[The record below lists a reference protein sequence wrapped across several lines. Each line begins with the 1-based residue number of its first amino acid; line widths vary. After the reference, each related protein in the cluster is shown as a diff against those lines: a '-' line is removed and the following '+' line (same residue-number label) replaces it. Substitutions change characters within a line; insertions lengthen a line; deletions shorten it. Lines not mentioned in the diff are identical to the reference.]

1 MNDDMPLFH
10 YSFLKSNESMQPFHV
25 NMENY
30 FKSYVFCNLNK
41 PISVN
46 SAITPIGL
54 MTLTNVRVDFAAS
67 GSLCNNYLNINITN
81 SRLDNIAIRCIIQ
94 SEGPSDN

>member
-1 MNDDMPLFH
+1 MFFVT
-10 YSFLKSNESMQPFHV
+10 YQV
-25 NMENY
+25 
-30 FKSYVFCNLNK
+30 NK

-54 MTLTNVRVDFAAS
+54 STLTNVRVDFAVS

-94 SEGPSDN
+94 SEAPSDN